1 MRTLLLL
8 ALLAT
13 TPALADQNCP
23 SEYMGDEDIA
33 IMASV
38 RPAPEMAGP
47 TRLAQAGQ
55 STVLYGLYDYLG
67 RVGADD
73 QAQIQSVQPVG
84 TKLVQCPVERPPQY

>member
-1 MRTLLLL
+1 MRTLLLI

-13 TPALADQNCP
+13 TPALADQDCP
-23 SEYMGDEDIA
+23 SVCMDSEDLA

-47 TRLAQAGQ
+47 TRLAQADQ
-55 STVLYGLYDYLG
+55 TTVLYGLYDYLG

-73 QAQIQSVQPVG
+73 QAQIQSVQPGG